1 MTPFI
6 RIPPGVQSLNLRLG
20 LSLLLLLL
28 AAGCLEN
35 STIARNAALDSNGG
49 FEYGS
54 EGKPTNW
61 NVYHKALRGG
71 KAELLLDTEDFRE
84 GKQSLK
90 FVVSTTSGRAGWES
104 PGIFQEIKVASGCVY
119 RVSFWLKNSQCRFRV
134 NVNPVMEDAP
144 RQPVAVLTDEGVGNE
159 WTEYSILCST
169 RDGEQLIRFE
179 LNITG
184 PGILWLD
191 GIEVQEVEG
200 T

>member
-6 RIPPGVQSLNLRLG
+6 RIPTGALGLNLCLG
-20 LSLLLLLL
+20 LPLLLLL

-61 NVYHKALRGG
+61 HVYHKALRGG
-71 KAELLLDTEDFRE
+71 KAKLLLDTEDFRE

-90 FVVSTTSGRAGWES
+90 FVVNTTRGLPGWES
-104 PGIFQEIKVASGCVY
+104 PGVFQDLKVEPGGMY
-119 RVSFWLKNSQCRFRV
+119 RVSYWLKNNQCRFRV
-134 NVNPVMEDAP
+134 NANAVEKDAP
-144 RQPVAVLTDEGVGNE
+144 RQPVAVLTEEGVGGE
-159 WTEYSILCST
+159 WTQYSSLCST
-169 RDGEQLIRFE
+169 RGGEKVIRFE

-184 PGILWLD
+184 PGVLWLD
-191 GIEVQEVEG
+191 GVEVQEVEG
-200 T
+200 N